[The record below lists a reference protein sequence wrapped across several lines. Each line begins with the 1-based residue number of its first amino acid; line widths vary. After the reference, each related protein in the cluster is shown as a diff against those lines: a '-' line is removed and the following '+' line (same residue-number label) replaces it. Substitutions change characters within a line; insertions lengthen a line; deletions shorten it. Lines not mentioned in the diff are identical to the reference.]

1 MFRRIDGAGAQPAGA
16 MVLEG
21 RGEIPFRAGDSV
33 AVTLLA
39 AGIQAFCES
48 PVDGA
53 PRAPYCMMGVCFGC
67 LIEIDGRRNEQACL
81 VAARP
86 GMVLRRQAGARSLAR
101 AGDA

>member
-1 MFRRIDGAGAQPAGA
+1 MFRRIDGAGGRLDGA
-16 MVLEG
+16 MILEG
-21 RGEIPFRAGDSV
+21 REIPFRAGDSV
-33 AVTLLA
+33 AIALLA
-39 AGIQAFCES
+39 AGIEAFGES

-67 LIEIDGRRNEQACL
+67 LLEIDGRRNEQACL